1 VISPAPLVLAS
12 TSPYRRAL
20 LERLGLAF
28 RVEAPG
34 VDEAHR
40 AREPF
45 AERALRLAHAKAEA
59 IAARDPAAVVIGS
72 DQVAE
77 SAGVILDK
85 AGDAAAARAQLAR
98 LSGARAQF
106 HTACALHCRSRGLR
120 AVHLDTTTVV
130 FRALSAAEIDRYIER
145 EPPYDCAGSFKA
157 ESLGIVLLERIES
170 VDPSA
175 LIGLPLIWLASAL
188 RAAGYAL
195 P

>member
-20 LERLGLAF
+20 LERLGLTF

-45 AERALRLAHAKAEA
+45 TERALRLAHAKAEA

-130 FRALSAAEIDRYIER
+130 FRTLAAAEIERYIER
-145 EPPYDCAGSFKA
+145 EQPYDCASSFKA

-175 LIGLPLIWLASAL
+175 LIGLPLIWLSSAL

>member
-1 VISPAPLVLAS
+1 MISPAPLVLAS

-34 VDEAHR
+34 IDEAHR
-40 AREPF
+40 AQEPF

-106 HTACALHCRSRGLR
+106 HTACALHCRGRGLH
-120 AVHLDTTTVV
+120 AVHLDTTSVV
-130 FRALSAAEIDRYIER
+130 FRVLSAAEIDRYIER
-145 EPPYDCAGSFKA
+145 EQPYDCAGSFKA
-157 ESLGIVLLERIES
+157 EGLGIVLFERIES

-188 RAAGYAL
+188 RATGYAL

>member
-1 VISPAPLVLAS
+1 VIFAPPLVLAS

-40 AREPF
+40 AHEPF
-45 AERALRLAHAKAEA
+45 AQRALRLAHAKAEA

-85 AGDAAAARAQLAR
+85 SGDAAAARAQLAR
-98 LSGARAQF
+98 LSGARSQF

-120 AVHLDTTTVV
+120 AAHLDTTTVV
-130 FRALSAAEIDRYIER
+130 FRVLSGAEIDRYIER
-145 EPPYDCAGSFKA
+145 EQPYDCAGSFKA